1 MEKYL
6 EVLSKCTLFKGLV
19 KENISAMLA
28 CFGAKLKTFEK
39 GQVIIEEGS
48 AAENF
53 GIVLEGAVQIEKVD
67 FYGNR
72 TIVAKIMPSNI
83 FGESFACAG
92 VKTVP
97 VNAVAAENSAVL
109 LVNCERAI
117 TPCTNVCSFHTDII
131 HNLLRVVAQKNL
143 LFNQKIQVTSQRT
156 TREKLMAYLMLE
168 AKQNNSHSFFIPY
181 DRQELADFLEVDR
194 SGLSAEIGKLT
205 REGVI
210 ESKKNFFRLLEV

>member
-6 EVLSKCTLFKGLV
+6 EVLSKCALFRDLQ

-28 CFGAKLKTFEK
+28 CFGATLKRYEK
-39 GQVIIEEGS
+39 GQMIIAEGS
-48 AAENF
+48 PAEKF

-97 VNAVAAENSAVL
+97 VNAVAAENSTVL
-109 LVNCERAI
+109 FINCEKVI
-117 TPCTNVCSFHTDII
+117 TPCANVCGFHADII
-131 HNLLRVVAQKNL
+131 HNLLRVVAHKNL
-143 LFNQKIQVTSQRT
+143 MFNQKIEITSRRT
-156 TREKLMAYLMLE
+156 TREKLMAYLMLQ
-168 AKQNNSHSFFIPY
+168 AKQHNSDSFVIPY

-194 SGLSAEIGKLT
+194 SGLSSEIGKLVK
-205 REGVI
+205 EGVI
-210 ESKKNFFRLLEV
+210 ESKKNFFRLLKV